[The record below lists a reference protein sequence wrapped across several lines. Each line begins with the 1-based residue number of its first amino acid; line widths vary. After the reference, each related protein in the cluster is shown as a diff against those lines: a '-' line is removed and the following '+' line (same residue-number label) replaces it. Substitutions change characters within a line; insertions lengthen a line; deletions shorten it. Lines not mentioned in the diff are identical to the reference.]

1 VPEVQVAHSQER
13 KPREAGDRLV
23 PQELSGSAGP
33 EVDEGL
39 IVHVGFVGTGNMGR
53 PMATNVLKA
62 GHQLTV
68 WDLRREATRDLENL
82 GATRAADLAALEPP
96 PSASRS

>member
-1 VPEVQVAHSQER
+1 M
-13 KPREAGDRLV
+13 
-23 PQELSGSAGP
+23 
-33 EVDEGL
+33 
-39 IVHVGFVGTGNMGR
+39 HVGFVGTGNMGR